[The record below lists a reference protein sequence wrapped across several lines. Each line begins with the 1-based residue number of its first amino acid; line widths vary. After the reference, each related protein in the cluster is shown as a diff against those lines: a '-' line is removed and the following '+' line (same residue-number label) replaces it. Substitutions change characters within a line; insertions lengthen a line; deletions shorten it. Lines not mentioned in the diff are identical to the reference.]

1 MSRLPALRALTTRLE
16 LANADLLYPHQPLW
30 TDGASPHIDVEE
42 ADPRSRAYARAVAS
56 VPDLAQSD
64 VRFVTYRPGDEPP
77 GSGATCGFDGGTL
90 TLMHWG
96 QVDEYDG
103 TSLGVAVWSP

>member
-1 MSRLPALRALTTRLE
+1 MSRLPGFRALTTRLE
-16 LANADLLYPHQPLW
+16 LTNADLLYPHQPVW
-30 TDGASPHIDVEE
+30 SDGTQPHIDVEE

-64 VRFVTYRPGDEPP
+64 VRFVTYQPGDVPP
-77 GSGATCGFDGGTL
+77 DTLATCEFQGGTL

-96 QVDEYDG
+96 QVDEYDD
-103 TSLGVAVWSP
+103 TSLGVAVWSK